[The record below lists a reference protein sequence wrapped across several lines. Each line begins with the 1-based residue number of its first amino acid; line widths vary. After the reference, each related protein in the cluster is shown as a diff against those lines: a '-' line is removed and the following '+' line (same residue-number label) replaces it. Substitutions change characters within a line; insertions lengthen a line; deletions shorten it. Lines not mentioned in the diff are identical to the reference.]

1 MIEKIFVELATSVV
15 IEMVVLAI
23 VMDTIFGVIRAI
35 KEHSFNSSVGIDGAI
50 RKISM
55 LISLVGLQIAD
66 MIMHINLIGFV
77 PDEVRQFIGI
87 DVIGL
92 AEFFG
97 LLYFSYEVVSVL
109 KNMALCGLPVKR
121 LWATVQKF
129 LSKYTKELPCMD
141 DMDEE
146 EIDIEG
152 IEETE
157 E

>member
-1 MIEKIFVELATSVV
+1 MFVKIFEELATSVV

-23 VMDTIFGVIRAI
+23 VMDTIFGVIRAV
-35 KEHSFNSSVGIDGAI
+35 KEHSFNSCIGIDGAI
-50 RKISM
+50 RKIAM
-55 LISLVGLQIAD
+55 IISLVCLQIAD
-66 MIMHINLIGFV
+66 LIMHINLIGFV

-97 LLYFSYEVVSVL
+97 LLYFSYEIVSVL
-109 KNMALCGLPVKR
+109 KNMVLCGLPVRK
-121 LWATVQKF
+121 LWEAVQKF

-146 EIDIEG
+146 EIDVEE